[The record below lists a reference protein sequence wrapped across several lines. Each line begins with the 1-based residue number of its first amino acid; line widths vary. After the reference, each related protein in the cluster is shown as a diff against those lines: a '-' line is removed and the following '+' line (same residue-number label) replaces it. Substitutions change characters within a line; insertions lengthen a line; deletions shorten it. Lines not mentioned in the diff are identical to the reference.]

1 MESVIQVTDIREHA
15 MRVIEKLNENNHEAY
30 LVGGYVRDLLLGIP
44 SSDIDITTSATP
56 DEVRGVFPDAK
67 DTGLRFG
74 TVTVFCEGDA
84 FEVTTFRKDMG
95 YDDHRHPS
103 TIVFSDSLEEDLKRR
118 DFTVNAFAMDAKGR
132 VIDLFAGT
140 EDLKH
145 KIIRAIGDP
154 GERFKEDALRILR
167 AFRFTAKLDFDIEQK
182 TLSAII
188 EDMPLLKRIANE
200 RILDEL
206 KKMIELPFVKK
217 AMTLMNACG
226 VGRVFPE
233 LKKGLERVVASEEP
247 LADDGDFFTLCRHEN
262 EKPFPKTWRF
272 SNRERTEIN
281 RDALLL
287 DKVLSEGF
295 DAYDVYTHG
304 MDRCLK
310 VNRLQRFYEPRKD
323 DESEIA
329 RLKEDLPITS
339 AKDLAFRG
347 ADIRELEA
355 LDDPASIG
363 GLLNEIERKII
374 AGELKNDRDSIKTFV
389 EERLREE
396 QN

>member
-1 MESVIQVTDIREHA
+1 MTVTDIREHA
-15 MRVIEKLNENNHEAY
+15 MRVIEKLNENNYEAY

-44 SSDIDITTSATP
+44 SSDIDITSNATP
-56 DEVRGVFPDAK
+56 DQVREVFPDAK

-74 TVTVFCEGDA
+74 TVTVFYEGEA

-118 DFTVNAFAMDAKGR
+118 DFTVNAFAMDAEGR

-145 KIIRAIGDP
+145 KIIRAIGNPD
-154 GERFKEDALRILR
+154 ERFKEDALRILR
-167 AFRFTAKLDFDIEQK
+167 AFRFTAKLDFDIETK
-182 TLSAII
+182 TLTAII
-188 EDMPLLKRIANE
+188 DDMPLLKKIANE
-200 RILDEL
+200 RILDEF

-217 AMTLMNACG
+217 AMTLMDTCG
-226 VGRVFPE
+226 VGRVLPE
-233 LKKGLERVVASEEP
+233 LKKGLKRVVASEEP
-247 LADDGDFFTLCRHEN
+247 LSDALDFFTLCRYEN
-262 EKPFPKTWRF
+262 KQPFSKSWRF

-281 RDALLL
+281 QTALLL
-287 DKVLSEGF
+287 NKALSEGF

-304 MDRCLK
+304 MDTCLK
-310 VNRLQRFYEPRKD
+310 VNRLQRFYDPRKD
-323 DESEIA
+323 DESLIVNLNE
-329 RLKEDLPITS
+329 KLPINS
-339 AKDLAFRG
+339 EKDLAFRG
-347 ADIRELEA
+347 ADIRRLEH
-355 LDDPASIG
+355 LEDPATIG
-363 GLLNEIERKII
+363 KLLNQIERTII
-374 AGELKNDRDSIKTFV
+374 AGKLKNDYDAIKTFV